1 MNSRRLLAL
10 SRAFTSRVLGGLPVP
25 SSGLW
30 KQAQQGL
37 RSAASTAVSRGPDAR
52 SERPARGHGQ
62 PRPTQDPDS
71 PARQLPCRTGLPLK
85 AFFTD
90 SEGRGGRLG
99 KTVRL
104 CFSMA

>member
-37 RSAASTAVSRGPDAR
+37 RSAASTAVSGGLEGRR
-52 SERPARGHGQ
+52 ERP
-62 PRPTQDPDS
+62 T
-71 PARQLPCRTGLPLK
+71 
-85 AFFTD
+85 
-90 SEGRGGRLG
+90 
-99 KTVRL
+99 
-104 CFSMA
+104 